1 MTPQDIEQ
9 KLKHLAAATVPPHSL
24 VPQVMERVNQ
34 AHQPQ
39 RGELPPGNADVPVGI
54 FPGNADVR
62 VGILPTIGLRRN
74 LERLR
79 HSPVYRIAAVIA
91 IATSIAVIAIKLYP
105 QRNPLHTTP
114 LVTAH
119 DLSSDV
125 LAVRV
130 LDIRRIDFKS
140 PDTLDTLLRNSSS
153 APSPEPVIR
162 VADLSRN
169 DLNLY

>member
-1 MTPQDIEQ
+1 MTPQDLEQ
-9 KLKHLAAATVPPHSL
+9 KLKDLAAATAPQHSL
-24 VPQVMERVNQ
+24 VPQVMQRVNE
-34 AHQPQ
+34 AHQP
-39 RGELPPGNADVPVGI
+39 RRPRF
-54 FPGNADVR
+54 FPLSLRER
-62 VGILPTIGLRRN
+62 VGVRGN
-74 LERLR
+74 YERLR
-79 HSPVYRIAAVIA
+79 HSATLRVAAVIA

-105 QRNPLHTTP
+105 QRNPLHPTP